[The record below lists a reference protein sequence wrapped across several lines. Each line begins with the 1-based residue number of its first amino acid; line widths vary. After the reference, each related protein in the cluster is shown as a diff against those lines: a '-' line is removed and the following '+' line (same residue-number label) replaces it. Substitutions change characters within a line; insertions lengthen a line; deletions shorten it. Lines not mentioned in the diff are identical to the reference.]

1 MSYGATPEQTPMQ
14 VPVCPRHPDRV
25 SYVSCQRCG
34 RPACPDCQ
42 VTAAVGTQCVDCV
55 REASNA
61 LPQTRTVFGGK
72 AVTGK
77 PVVTYTLIGLCVAVY
92 GLQLLIP
99 GVSAQLQY
107 AGLYTSRGFD
117 FEPWRMITSAFAHDP
132 GSVFHILFNM
142 YALYLGGSYLEPVLG
157 RLRFLALY
165 LLSALGGSVGV
176 LLLSDARIPVV
187 GASGAVFGLFA
198 AMFVLLR
205 SRGIPATQIV
215 VLVGINLALG
225 FFISNISW
233 EGHVGG
239 LVTGG
244 LVAAV
249 YAFTPQGPKR
259 QLLHWV
265 GTGAVVLLL
274 IALTFY
280 GYNNIRLNLNAV
292 FGSAG

>member
-1 MSYGATPEQTPMQ
+1 MNFGATPEQSPTQ

-55 REASNA
+55 RESAKTV
-61 LPQTRTVFGGK
+61 PQTRTAFGGR
-72 AVTGK
+72 AVGGR
-77 PVVTYTLIGLCVAVY
+77 PIITYILIGLCVVVY
-92 GLQLLIP
+92 VLQLLIP
-99 GVSAQLQY
+99 GVSGLVQY
-107 AGLYTSRGFD
+107 AGLYTSPYFE

-142 YALYLGGSYLEPVLG
+142 YALYLCGRYLEPVLG
-157 RLRFLALY
+157 RMRFLALY
-165 LLSALGGSVGV
+165 LISALGGSVGV
-176 LLLSDARIPVV
+176 LLLSDPRVPVV

-205 SRGIPATQIV
+205 SRGVPATQIL
-215 VLVGINLALG
+215 VLVGLNLALG
-225 FFISNISW
+225 FFMTGISW

-244 LVAAV
+244 LVASV
-249 YAFTPQGPKR
+249 FAFAPKGPNR
-259 QLLHWV
+259 QLLQWV
-265 GTGAVVLLL
+265 GTGLVLALL
-274 IALTFY
+274 VALTIF
-280 GYNNIRLNLNAV
+280 GYNNIRL
-292 FGSAG
+292 G